1 MTGSDDVAAL
11 NGKLLS
17 FLSVSY
23 TSCLFH
29 NPSSDSIMHCFFFLI
44 DKISIPSA
52 DVISFH
58 TFFFLSGNLKILT
71 ATNLKNWLAYNTF
84 H

>member
-11 NGKLLS
+11 NGKL
-17 FLSVSY
+17 
-23 TSCLFH
+23 TCL
-29 NPSSDSIMHCFFFLI
+29 ITLVLIVLYIVFFLI

>member
-29 NPSSDSIMHCFFFLI
+29 NPSSDSIMHCFVFF
-44 DKISIPSA
+44 DR
-52 DVISFH
+52 
-58 TFFFLSGNLKILT
+58 
-71 ATNLKNWLAYNTF
+71 
-84 H
+84 